1 MLKIATE
8 RIPDQLSP
16 AANFAHHGRFIYYRK
31 LHLVPVEREPIDP
44 VFVVVVGGARVL
56 GQHLPQLLH
65 LFGFQPL
72 GDILGDFHVKLVVLV
87 LLREPLGGLRV
98 AVGGEQVG
106 FDIVDGSAVHKV
118 GTAHKERR
126 VFGVEIGLDE
136 LHAGETDGVG
146 TEGRTR
152 GEDAHT
158 PVAAEPRGPHRRRP
172 SLLLYLREN
181 PDQPQMGELLDTAQ
195 RLRVP
200 ELGLEHDARP
210 QRRHQPAL
218 PRNPEFRRELAADTS
233 DDLGFDNLFVHYT
246 L

>member
-1 MLKIATE
+1 MILYVEGSTYKIPE
-8 RIPDQLSP
+8 LLSP
-16 AANFAHHGRFIYYRK
+16 AANLAHHGRFIYYRK

-44 VFVVVVGGARVL
+44 IFVVVVGGARVL
-56 GQHLPQLLH
+56 GQHLPQLLY

-72 GDILGDFHVKLVVLV
+72 GDILGNLHVKLIVLV

-98 AVGGEQVG
+98 TVGGEQVG
-106 FDIVDGSAVHKV
+106 FDVVDRGTVHKV
-118 GTAHKERR
+118 GATYKERR
-126 VFGVEIGLDE
+126 VFGVKVSLDE
-136 LHAGETDGVG
+136 LHAGEPDGVG

-152 GEDAHT
+152 GEDAHA

-172 SLLLYLREN
+172 SLLLYLRET

-233 DDLGFDNLFVHYT
+233 DDLGLNN
-246 L
+246 